1 MSFVMSAEE
10 RETFLSEPHV
20 GVFAIERPGRAPLAV
35 PVWYDYRPGGEVLV
49 WIDRDSVKHRLLGRV
64 GRFSL
69 AVHSD
74 QQPYRYVTAEGP
86 VVAMDTPPTRDQA
99 ERIVGRYL
107 PGDQAKDYIDGALGD
122 GSVLVRMRPEKWLS
136 NDQGKAA

>member
-10 RETFLSEPHV
+10 RETFLSDPHL
-20 GVFAIERPGRAPLAV
+20 GVFAIERAGRAPLAV

-74 QQPYRYVTAEGP
+74 RLPYRYVTAEGP
-86 VVAMDTPPTRDQA
+86 VVAMDSPPTRDQA
-99 ERIVGRYL
+99 ERIAGRYL
-107 PGDQAKDYIDGALGD
+107 PAGEAKDYVDGALGD
-122 GSVLVRMRPEKWLS
+122 HSVLVRMRPEKWLS
-136 NDQGKAA
+136 NDQSKVA